1 MRKIHFPAG
10 SRSLILLLAL
20 LLLFTI
26 PGVYGVWMYGT
37 ATGTAKPASVTV
49 SPTLNMF
56 TYSNANI
63 TPYNVLVQPGDAT
76 VPDQVG
82 QALPDAL
89 VQSLLHN
96 PEEIV
101 YSEQELSVYQLVEDT
116 IYCYTFSM
124 SDVQAGISGTTR
136 LDAIRSTFYPA
147 SDGTWQKVDSQHG
160 SATVT
165 FAEDGAF
172 LTIDVSSW
180 IPA

>member
-1 MRKIHFPAG
+1 MRKIHFSAG

-26 PGVYGVWMYGT
+26 PGVYGVWMYGS
-37 ATGTAKPASVTV
+37 ATGPVDSVNVTV
-49 SPTLNMF
+49 TPTVGMF
-56 TYSNANI
+56 AYSNTNI
-63 TPYNVLVQPGDAT
+63 TPYNVLVQPDDTA
-76 VPDQVG
+76 VSDQIG
-82 QALPDAL
+82 QVLPDAL

-96 PEEIV
+96 PEGIV
-101 YSEQELSVYQLVEDT
+101 YSEQELSVYQLVEDA

-124 SDVQAGISGTTR
+124 SDVYAEIPGITR
-136 LDAIRSTFYPA
+136 LDAIRSTFNQV
-147 SDGTWQKVDSQHG
+147 SDGTWQKINSQDG

-165 FAEDGAF
+165 FAEDGTF